1 MVVSSRTSDC
11 RGGVLRRSDVPLQ
24 RKNQTRFEPCLIQR
38 PVLKG
43 QPGHGHLCED
53 IGDGAGIVLDIDAPA
68 DIGRGVAHTI
78 ASDDRAAN
86 IDRISPAARKVE
98 GSFGNDDTFKVDTTV
113 EFDVTVDHKNP
124 ISERAIP

>member
-1 MVVSSRTSDC
+1 MSGEAKLLHGRRQPPERRIAGVAFFAEATSPYNTKIKHAFAP
-11 RGGVLRRSDVPLQ
+11 RLV
-24 RKNQTRFEPCLIQR
+24 QR

-113 EFDVTVDHKNP
+113 EFDVAVDD
-124 ISERAIP
+124 

>member
-24 RKNQTRFEPCLIQR
+24 RKNQARFEPCLIQR

-68 DIGRGVAHTI
+68 DIGRGVADAVAGDNRTAKVDSI
-78 ASDDRAAN
+78 KA
-86 IDRISPAARKVE
+86 AARKVE
-98 GSFGNDDTFKVDTTV
+98 GSFGDDDTFKVDATV
-113 EFDVTVDHKNP
+113 ELNVAVDDENSVP
-124 ISERAIP
+124 DRAIS

>member
-1 MVVSSRTSDC
+1 MVFFAEATS
-11 RGGVLRRSDVPLQ
+11 PYNT
-24 RKNQTRFEPCLIQR
+24 KIKHAFEPRLVQR

-98 GSFGNDDTFKVDTTV
+98 GSFGDDDTFKVDATV
-113 EFDVTVDHKNP
+113 ELNVAVDDENSVP
-124 ISERAIP
+124 DRAIS